1 MGGTTSTSGWA
12 VFLFTVGFTLT
23 GTFFLGSPI
32 TGILGLASLA
42 VSIALFQKAKALEV
56 AQ

>member
-12 VFLFTVGFTLT
+12 VFLFTLGFTLT
-23 GTFFLGSPI
+23 GTFFLGSPL
-32 TGILGLASLA
+32 TGILGLALLA
-42 VSIALFQKAKALEV
+42 VSVVLFNKAKALEV

>member
-12 VFLFTVGFTLT
+12 VFLFTLGFTLL
-23 GTFFLGSPI
+23 GTFFLGSPL
-32 TGILGLASLA
+32 TGILGVILLVVSA
-42 VSIALFQKAKALEV
+42 VLFVKAKALEV